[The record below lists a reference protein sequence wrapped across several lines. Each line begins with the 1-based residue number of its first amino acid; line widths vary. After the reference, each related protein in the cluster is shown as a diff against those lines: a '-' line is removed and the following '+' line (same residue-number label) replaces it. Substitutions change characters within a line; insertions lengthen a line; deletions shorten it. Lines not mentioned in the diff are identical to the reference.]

1 MGDRMGTRSK
11 QGADDVSEAEV
22 EELLDTPETAEEKAA
37 LDSVVSDLEEILKRA
52 RRRMEQPKL

>member
-1 MGDRMGTRSK
+1 MGTRSK